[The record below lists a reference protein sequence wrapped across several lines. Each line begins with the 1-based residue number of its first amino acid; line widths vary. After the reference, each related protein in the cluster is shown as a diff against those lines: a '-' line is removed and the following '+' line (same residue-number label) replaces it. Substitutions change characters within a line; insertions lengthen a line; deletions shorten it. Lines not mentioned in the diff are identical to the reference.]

1 MNANHP
7 QEPPIRIVLVDD
19 VEEVRS
25 LVRLRLELDGR
36 VEVVGE
42 ADDGVTATAVVAVT
56 RPDAVVLDLDMPGM
70 DGLRAI
76 PAVRAASPGTRVLVL
91 SAFPDP
97 YTLVDVLSRGA
108 DSYLDK
114 GAALA
119 ELAPTL
125 VSLCHQ

>member
-1 MNANHP
+1 M
-7 QEPPIRIVLVDD
+7 
-19 VEEVRS
+19 
-25 LVRLRLELDGR
+25 
-36 VEVVGE
+36 
-42 ADDGVTATAVVAVT
+42 
-56 RPDAVVLDLDMPGM
+56 
-70 DGLRAI
+70 
-76 PAVRAASPGTRVLVL
+76 L

>member
-7 QEPPIRIVLVDD
+7 QKPPIRIVLVDD

-76 PAVRAASPGTRVLVL
+76 PAVRAVSPGTRV
-91 SAFPDP
+91 SCCPP
-97 YTLVDVLSRGA
+97 SPI
-108 DSYLDK
+108 
-114 GAALA
+114 
-119 ELAPTL
+119 PTR
-125 VSLCHQ
+125 SSTS